1 MSVGAIA
8 IASRYVAAAT
18 VAPRSE
24 TWVMRQRWHNLLFAH
39 WRVPAERIQR
49 QLPPGIELDLYGD
62 AAWVSVI
69 PFYMTGVRF
78 RAMPPIP
85 TAHAFAELNVRT
97 YVRCNG
103 EPGIWFFSL
112 DAASTLAV
120 IGARLGA
127 GLPYFRARMSVEFR
141 SRSIDYRSER
151 LGTNTPAVFDA
162 TYDVTGPAIVT
173 AGPGSL
179 DAFLTERY
187 CLFSS
192 DGRRI
197 WRVDVEHPRWTL
209 YGAKAYFRRNTMLEA
224 AGLGD
229 DAGDPLLRAAT
240 LQEVRFWPPRRVR

>member
-1 MSVGAIA
+1 MAALQGLR
-8 IASRYVAAAT
+8 SRDSAERRG
-18 VAPRSE
+18 P
-24 TWVMRQRWHNLLFAH
+24 WVMQQRWHHLLFAH
-39 WRVPAERIQR
+39 WRVPVETIARR
-49 QLPPGIELDLYGD
+49 LPPGMDVDVYDGS
-62 AAWVSVI
+62 AWVSVI

-103 EPGIWFFSL
+103 QPGIWFFSL

-127 GLPYFRARMSVEFR
+127 ALPYYPAKMRVEFG
-141 SRSIDYRSER
+141 SPAIDYYCQR
-151 LGTNTPAVFDA
+151 LGVTGAPAVFDA
-162 TYDVTGPAIVT
+162 TYQLTGPQILSAD
-173 AGPGSL
+173 PGSL
-179 DAFLTERY
+179 DFFLTERY

-209 YGAKAYFRRNTMLEA
+209 SAAHVVFRRNTMLEA
-224 AGLGD
+224 AGIN
-229 DAGDPLLRAAT
+229 DAFGDPLLSAAT
-240 LQEVRFWPPRRVR
+240 FQDVRFWPPARVR